1 MFKKL
6 NWILVLFFVLF
17 LLSVFNAPSIADKIW
32 EQVWITNI
40 SDKIKSVKESFD
52 KLITHM
58 PTKEEAEK
66 AWENFVKWVDIT
78 KNKIDKIRQTLSW
91 AEDKINE
98 VKEIY
103 DDTTEK
109 IEDIKETI
117 NSVKEIWEQIQDI
130 TWWTWD
136 TN

>member
-6 NWILVLFFVLF
+6 GWILVLFFVLF
-17 LLSVFNAPSIADKIW
+17 LLFVFNAPSIADKIW

-40 SDKIKSVKESFD
+40 SDKIKSLKTSFD
-52 KLITHM
+52 RLMTHM

-78 KNKIDKIRQTLSW
+78 KNKIDKLRQTLSW
-91 AEDKINE
+91 AEDNINK

-103 DDTTEK
+103 DDTTKK

-117 NSVKEIWEQIQDI
+117 NSVKEIWVQIQDI
-130 TWWTWD
+130 TWWTWN